1 MNPVDLTGAIEPHP
15 ATFRLAPGHQRRGGR
30 HPARHR
36 PDETIRAQA
45 RHRTD
50 RHGRRLQ
57 PCTVGYGNA
66 LRRGFG
72 SGYGNRRPECS
83 GTSNKRFQAGRQQV
97 HNLFRLLGIVPTETH
112 TLTVDITFNNGD
124 TQRVV
129 SDLTEAIRDF
139 NNGTKPVK
147 LTGNLLL
154 PVEAGVT
161 GATITGWNE
170 VESGNGDAN

>member
-1 MNPVDLTGAIEPHP
+1 M
-15 ATFRLAPGHQRRGGR
+15 
-30 HPARHR
+30 
-36 PDETIRAQA
+36 TIRAQA

-83 GTSNKRFQAGRQQV
+83 GTSNKRFQ
-97 HNLFRLLGIVPTETH
+97 
-112 TLTVDITFNNGD
+112 VDITFNNGD